1 MQDPLLTVFVGIIA
15 FAILAQSVALV
26 VMYFG
31 LKRLGSRLD
40 GVSKDLMKRVETLTQ
55 KADEAFATAKAIA
68 AGTVAIRDNLVQS
81 TAVIRNRVSD
91 LDAFLGEATK
101 SAQMQIVAVQ
111 DFLDTSRRRLDE
123 TFEAIQQGILTPIR
137 EIGAIVAGLKVAL
150 DVLTGRRKRPPD
162 RFRHDDE
169 MFI

>member
-26 VMYFG
+26 VIYFG

-40 GVSKDLMKRVETLTQ
+40 GVSKDLLERVDMRIQ
-55 KADEAFATAKAIA
+55 RADEMFAAVKSVA
-68 AGTVAIRDNLVQS
+68 AGMEAIRDNLVQS
-81 TAVIRNRVSD
+81 TAVIRSRVSD
-91 LDAFLGEATK
+91 LDAFLGEATR
-101 SAQMQIVAVQ
+101 SAQLQIAAVQ
-111 DFLDTSRRRLDE
+111 GFLDTSRRRLE
-123 TFEAIQQGILTPIR
+123 ESFNAVQQGIVTPIR
-137 EIGAIVAGLKVAL
+137 EIGAIIVGIRVAL
-150 DVLTGRRKRPPD
+150 DVLTGRRRRPPD